1 VSEALSRREFVK
13 AGLAAGAGLTLAVSL
28 DGCSKEAY
36 PAASGAA
43 FAPNAWIRIGADDT
57 VTVVVD
63 RSEMGQGVSTA
74 LPMLVAEEL
83 DADWA
88 TVRFQFAPA
97 NQAYNNPLSL
107 GQLTGGSTSVRAA
120 YRPLRE
126 AAGKARVMLI
136 GAAAALWGV
145 PAAECRTASGEVLA
159 PDGRRVR
166 YGAVASAAASQP
178 VPERVTLKPARDFQL
193 IGRPLRRLDLP
204 DQVTGRAVFGIDAL
218 PEGVLTAVVARCP
231 VFGGTLLSFDATA
244 ARAIPGVK
252 DVVRID
258 SGVAV
263 VATGY
268 WAARQGRDAL
278 KLEWDEGELA
288 RLDDAAV
295 SARLAELSGGA
306 GALAHRAGEGA
317 AAVAARTLEAV
328 YQVPYLA
335 HATMEPM
342 NCTAHVRPDGVTLW
356 VPTQFQTGPRMLGGA
371 TRGVAAR
378 IAGVAMQDVTV
389 HTTHLGG
396 GFGRR
401 AETDFVAEA
410 CQVSK
415 AVAAPVKVIWTRED
429 DTRHDQYR
437 PAARHL
443 LRGGLGPDGIP
454 LLWTHHIVCPSIIAK
469 FMPRWLPRFATRI
482 AGPLKGG
489 VDANAIEGSE
499 LPYAIPHLEIRYTR
513 ADLGVPVGFWRSVGH
528 SHTAFAVECF
538 VDELA
543 ALAGKDPVE
552 FRRAL
557 LSGAPRHL
565 GVLNLA
571 AEQARWGTPALPGR
585 FRGVALHE
593 SFGSF
598 VAQVAEVSVE
608 GNLVRVHRVTCAVD
622 CGQVINPDTVK
633 AQMEGGIVFGLT
645 AALKGRI
652 SLQQGRV
659 QQSNFH
665 DYPLLRMREMPE
677 IDVHI
682 VPSALEPGGVGEP
695 GTPPIAPAVV
705 NAVFAAT
712 GQRVRKLPIALE
724 PQPPTPNP

>member
-1 VSEALSRREFVK
+1 VSEGLTRRDFVK

-28 DGCSKEAY
+28 QGCAREAS

-43 FAPNAWIRIGADDT
+43 FAPDAWIRIGSDDT
-57 VTVVVD
+57 VTVMVD

-88 TVRFQFAPA
+88 AVRYQFAPA

-126 AAGKARVMLI
+126 AAARARLMLV
-136 GAAAALWGV
+136 AAAAAQWGV
-145 PAAECRTASGEVLA
+145 PAADCRTEAGAVMA
-159 PDGRRVR
+159 RDGRRVR

-178 VPERVTLKPARDFQL
+178 VPERVRLKPASEFRL
-193 IGRPLRRLDLP
+193 LGRSLPRLDTA
-204 DQVTGRAVFGIDAL
+204 DQVTGRAVFGIDVQPA
-218 PEGVLTAVVARCP
+218 GVLTAVVARCP
-231 VFGGTLLSFDATA
+231 VFGGKLRSFEAAA
-244 ARAIPGVK
+244 ARAVPGVK
-252 DVVRID
+252 HVVQIA

-263 VATGY
+263 VAEGF
-268 WAARQGRDAL
+268 WAAKLGRDAL

-288 RLDDAAV
+288 TLDDAAV
-295 SARLAELSGGA
+295 SARLEELSHGA
-306 GALAHRAGEGA
+306 GNA
-317 AAVAARTLEAV
+317 ARKTGQGGVASAARTLEAV
-328 YQVPYLA
+328 YEVPYLA

-342 NCTAHVRPDGVTLW
+342 NCTADVRPDRVTLW
-356 VPTQFQTGPRMLGGA
+356 VPTQYQTGPKLLGGGS
-371 TRGVAAR
+371 RGVAAKH
-378 IAGVAMQDVTV
+378 AGVGMHDVTV

-410 CQVSK
+410 CQISK
-415 AVAAPVKVIWTRED
+415 AVGAPVKVVWSRED

-443 LRGGLGPDGIP
+443 LRGGLGADGAP
-454 LLWTHHIVCPSIIAK
+454 LLWVHHVVCPSIIAK
-469 FMPRWLPRFATRI
+469 FMPSWLPGFATRL

-489 VDANAIEGSE
+489 VDANAIEGAAE
-499 LPYAIPHLEIRYTR
+499 IPYAFPNLEVRYTR

-538 VDELA
+538 LDELA
-543 ALAGKDPVE
+543 ALAGSDPVE
-552 FRRAL
+552 FRRRL
-557 LSGAPRHL
+557 LAAAPRHL

-571 AEQARWGTPALPGR
+571 AAKSGWGSPAPAGR
-585 FRGVALHE
+585 FRGIALHE
-593 SFGSF
+593 SFGSY
-598 VAQVAEVSVE
+598 VAQVAEISLRD
-608 GNLVRVHRVTCAVD
+608 GTLRVHRVTCAID
-622 CGQVINPDTVK
+622 CGQVINPDIVK
-633 AQMEGGIVFGLT
+633 AQLEGGIVFGLT

-652 SLQQGRV
+652 SLQRGRV
-659 QQSNFH
+659 KQSNFH
-665 DYPLLRMREMPE
+665 DYPLLTMREMPE
-677 IDVHI
+677 IEVHI

-695 GTPPIAPAVV
+695 GTPPIAPAVA

-712 GQRVRKLPIALE
+712 GKRIRRLPIDLSSGS
-724 PQPPTPNP
+724 

>member
-13 AGLAAGAGLTLAVSL
+13 AGLAAGAGLTLAASL
-28 DGCSKEAY
+28 EGCGKEPY
-36 PAASGAA
+36 PEPSGAA

-57 VTVVVD
+57 VSVIVD

-88 TVRFQFAPA
+88 TIRYQFAPA
-97 NQAYNNPLSL
+97 NEAYHNPLSM

-126 AAGKARVMLI
+126 AAGKARVMLV
-136 GAAAALWGV
+136 GAAAAQWGV
-145 PAAECRTASGEVLA
+145 PAADCRTANGEVLA

-166 YGAVASAAASQP
+166 YGSIASAAAKQP
-178 VPERVTLKPARDFQL
+178 VPERVTLKPAREFHL
-193 IGRPLRRLDLP
+193 IGRPLPRLDLP
-204 DQVTGRAVFGIDAL
+204 AQVTGRAVFGIDAE

-231 VFGGTLLSFDATA
+231 VFGGGLRSFDATA

-263 VATGY
+263 VAEGY

-288 RLDDAAV
+288 TLDDAAV
-295 SARLAELSGGA
+295 SARLEQLSREA
-306 GALAHRAGEGA
+306 GELAHRAGEGA
-317 AAVAARTLEAV
+317 AATAARSLEAV
-328 YQVPYLA
+328 YEVPYLA

-342 NCTAHVRPDGVTLW
+342 NCTAHVRPDAVTLW
-356 VPTQFQTGPRMLGGA
+356 VPTQFQTGPRLLGGA

-378 IAGVAMQDVTV
+378 VAGVAMRDVTV

-401 AETDFVAEA
+401 AETDFVLEA
-410 CQVSK
+410 CQLSK

-437 PAARHL
+437 PAARHV
-443 LRGGLGPDGIP
+443 LRGGLGSDGAP

-469 FMPRWLPRFATRI
+469 FIPRWLPRFATRI

-489 VDANAIEGSE
+489 VDANAIEGAE
-499 LPYAIPHLEIRYTR
+499 LPYAFPHREIRYTR

-538 VDELA
+538 IDELA
-543 ALAGKDPVE
+543 ALAGNDPVE
-552 FRRAL
+552 FRRGL

-565 GVLNLA
+565 GVLNLV
-571 AEQARWGTPALPGR
+571 AERAGWGTPAPAGH

-593 SFGSF
+593 SFGSY
-598 VAQVAEVSVE
+598 VAQVAEVS
-608 GNLVRVHRVTCAVD
+608 LVGGTARVHRVTCAVD
-622 CGQVINPDTVK
+622 CGQVINPDIVR

-652 SLQQGRV
+652 SLEQGRV
-659 QQSNFH
+659 KQSNFH

-677 IDVHI
+677 ITVHL
-682 VPSALEPGGVGEP
+682 VPSELEPGGVGEP

-705 NAVFAAT
+705 NAVSAAT
-712 GQRVRKLPIALE
+712 GKRVRKLPIDLGLSS
-724 PQPPTPNP
+724 P